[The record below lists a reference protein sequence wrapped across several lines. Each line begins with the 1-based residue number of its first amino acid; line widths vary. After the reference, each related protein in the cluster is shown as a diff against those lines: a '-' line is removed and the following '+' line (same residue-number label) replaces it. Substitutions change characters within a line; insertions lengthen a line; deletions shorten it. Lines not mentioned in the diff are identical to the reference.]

1 MMSDRNASAQ
11 SAGETA
17 AYWFARLRSDRV
29 SAADRRRFE
38 RWLGEDP
45 ENRAAWMASEAAWN
59 TAGEAAADPEILAMR
74 RQALAMRPDAWTSR
88 WRRHAGLAAA
98 TLVVLLGLSP
108 LLPRLEPWLRGESAG
123 SAAEAP
129 VYQTAVGQRSTVALP
144 DGSTVKLNTD
154 SRILVHY
161 SGAKR
166 RIVLERGQALFDVA
180 RVPGR
185 PFVVE
190 VDDKLV
196 TAHGTSFDV
205 RRSETA
211 VQITLLEGEVTV
223 ERDAG
228 LLGYFREPVAR
239 RLAPGDQL
247 IAIGEQ
253 PFEIRKPDVERI
265 VSWSEGVLIFED
277 EPLDYVVSEINR
289 YSLRKIVLG
298 AETMK
303 DLRIGGVFEP
313 GSVAGF
319 TAALEKTF
327 PLTSEIDE
335 SRNVIVLRWRDSS
348 EPL

>member
-1 MMSDRNASAQ
+1 MLRVVAIEDDARYRSSLEMLLRYSSDFMLVRA
-11 SAGETA
+11 
-17 AYWFARLRSDRV
+17 FD
-29 SAADRRRFE
+29 AADH
-38 RWLGEDP
+38 
-45 ENRAAWMASEAAWN
+45 
-59 TAGEAAADPEILAMR
+59 
-74 RQALAMRPDAWTSR
+74 ALAALRDSLDRGEVPLWD
-88 WRRHAGLAAA
+88 
-98 TLVVLLGLSP
+98 LVLMDLD
-108 LLPRLEPWLRGESAG
+108 LPRLGGVECTRRIKEL
-123 SAAEAP
+123 
-129 VYQTAVGQRSTVALP
+129 LP
-144 DGSTVKLNTD
+144 DVTIVVLTVFEDRAAVLD
-154 SRILVHY
+154 AICA
-161 SGAKR
+161 GAD
-166 RIVLERGQALFDVA
+166 GY
-180 RVPGR
+180 
-185 PFVVE
+185 
-190 VDDKLV
+190 
-196 TAHGTSFDV
+196 
-205 RRSETA
+205 
-211 VQITLLEGEVTV
+211 LLKHT
-223 ERDAG
+223 
-228 LLGYFREPVAR
+228 
-239 RLAPGDQL
+239 PGDQL